1 MHFSGWHFFFFFNNR
16 KCMFLSSHEWTIWA
30 IARQVSSYLLTFP
43 KENNQF
49 SLNNLDV
56 QSIQAW
62 NFTQDVW
69 TTINCCLDLLFNAH
83 TNMAIVQMRTYSIFF
98 NQKKSWNFLITS
110 EKLKATYNVIF
121 PIDILLSIFISI
133 FFITYYWFSD

>member
-1 MHFSGWHFFFFFNNR
+1 MHFSGWHLIFFFNNR

-49 SLNNLDV
+49 SLNNLD
-56 QSIQAW
+56 IQ
-62 NFTQDVW
+62 
-69 TTINCCLDLLFNAH
+69 LLTVVLVYYSMH
-83 TNMAIVQMRTYSIFF
+83 TLIWPLCKCAVIQFF
-98 NQKKSWNFLITS
+98 STKKKVEIFLIMS
-110 EKLKATYNVIF
+110 EKLETTYNLIF

-133 FFITYYWFSD
+133 FFITYFWFRY